1 MPRKLGTILGKHE
14 IIILSIVVGLAAYV
28 IDAAVD
34 TFIFHDGPFLSVLI
48 FAVPFGELC
57 IRLYIFASFVTFGIF
72 ISRMLAKHKKTEE
85 TLRESEEKF
94 RTLMEEAPVGILN
107 ADLTGKITYVNK
119 IFQEDTGYSREEIV
133 GKNGFKFG
141 IMADETSKLF
151 KRRMKEILM
160 GKPSRL
166 VEGRFKRKD
175 GEWILAE
182 VESRVIKK
190 FGVPVGFQL
199 TTRDITERKQM
210 EKKLEEYSQ
219 HLEELV
225 EKRTRELKDAQEQ
238 LLKAER
244 LATIGEVAAM
254 VGHDLR
260 NPLTGIASAAYYLR
274 LKIGSNMG
282 NKAKEMLD
290 IIDKDIEYSN
300 KIVNDLLEYSRKITL
315 ELTENNPKSLLKEA
329 LALVNIPANVQTL
342 DLTEDKP
349 KIKVDEDKMKR
360 VFVNIIKN
368 SVEAMPEGGKLT
380 IKSKETKGKV
390 EIAFTDTGAGIPKE
404 ALEKLFVPLFT
415 TKARGM
421 GFGLSICKRVVE
433 AHGGEISVESTAGK
447 GTTFTLIIPIEPT
460 LEGGDKLCRNEPEFL
475 LLTTMKA

>member
-1 MPRKLGTILGKHE
+1 
-14 IIILSIVVGLAAYV
+14 
-28 IDAAVD
+28 
-34 TFIFHDGPFLSVLI
+34 
-48 FAVPFGELC
+48 
-57 IRLYIFASFVTFGIF
+57 
-72 ISRMLAKHKKTEE
+72 
-85 TLRESEEKF
+85 
-94 RTLMEEAPVGILN
+94 
-107 ADLTGKITYVNK
+107 
-119 IFQEDTGYSREEIV
+119 
-133 GKNGFKFG
+133 
-141 IMADETSKLF
+141 
-151 KRRMKEILM
+151 
-160 GKPSRL
+160 
-166 VEGRFKRKD
+166 
-175 GEWILAE
+175 
-182 VESRVIKK
+182 
-190 FGVPVGFQL
+190 
-199 TTRDITERKQM
+199 M

-260 NPLTGIASAAYYLR
+260 NPLTGIAGAAYYLR

>member
-1 MPRKLGTILGKHE
+1 
-14 IIILSIVVGLAAYV
+14 
-28 IDAAVD
+28 
-34 TFIFHDGPFLSVLI
+34 
-48 FAVPFGELC
+48 
-57 IRLYIFASFVTFGIF
+57 
-72 ISRMLAKHKKTEE
+72 
-85 TLRESEEKF
+85 
-94 RTLMEEAPVGILN
+94 
-107 ADLTGKITYVNK
+107 
-119 IFQEDTGYSREEIV
+119 
-133 GKNGFKFG
+133 
-141 IMADETSKLF
+141 
-151 KRRMKEILM
+151 MKEILM

-199 TTRDITERKQM
+199 TTRDITERKRM

-225 EKRTRELKDAQEQ
+225 EKRTIELKEAQEQ

-244 LATIGEVAAM
+244 LATIGELSAM

-260 NPLTGIASAAYYLR
+260 NPLTGIANAAYYLKM
-274 LKIGSNMG
+274 KISPKMG
-282 NKAKEMLD
+282 AKVQEMLD
-290 IIDKDIEYSN
+290 VIDKDVEYSN
-300 KIVNDLLEYSRKITL
+300 KIVNDLLEYSRPITL

-329 LALVNIPANVQTL
+329 LALVNIPTNVHVL
-342 DLTEDKP
+342 DLAEDKP
-349 KIKVDEDKMKR
+349 KIKVDADKMKR

-380 IKSKETKGKV
+380 IMSKETKGKV

-421 GFGLSICKRVVE
+421 GFGLSICKHIVE
-433 AHGGEISVESTAGK
+433 AHGGKISVESTVGK
-447 GTTFTLIIPIEPT
+447 GTVFTLIIPIEPM
-460 LEGGDKLCRNEPEFL
+460 LVGGDKL
-475 LLTTMKA
+475 